1 MPKPPAKKTTQK
13 HFVQSAIRFP
23 PELRE
28 DLKAAADNNGRSFN
42 AEVIARL
49 QASPLEEV
57 LSELADVKALVRKI
71 LDQM

>member
-1 MPKPPAKKTTQK
+1 MQKPPAKKTTQK

-23 PELRE
+23 PDLR
-28 DLKAAADNNGRSFN
+28 DRLKAAAETNGRSLN

-49 QASPLEEV
+49 QASPLDEV
-57 LSELADVKALVRKI
+57 LSELAEVKGMVRKV